1 MCVREWTDR
10 YVRERERASE
20 RERERER
27 EGEREREKGWGRA
40 SEGMANF
47 SGWCKKQF
55 SMVLSN
61 RFKPVSRLDHY

>member
-10 YVRERERASE
+10 YVRERERA
-20 RERERER
+20 RER
-27 EGEREREKGWGRA
+27 EREREKGWGRA